1 MRSDGL
7 HLFSPR
13 GWQVI
18 PFTHLAQMRELP
30 DALHV
35 DVHGS
40 PVPLIA
46 PTKPPILGRRG
57 IGKKERSVVIAQ
69 VLSAA
74 QRAQGNAAP
83 KPEIETRVD
92 ILRKN
97 GENARNWLARLDMA
111 AQTLDASGYRGNS
124 LEEKDLWVI
133 LEDPDAEPEMRAAA
147 ARVLARARPHARV
160 RIDGAIAAVRDEAV
174 EKRLRI
180 AVTADPQHAG
190 AELVE
195 LEALEEPRRIQQ
207 PLVSPQNPS
216 GHRWP

>member
-1 MRSDGL
+1 M
-7 HLFSPR
+7 HP
-13 GWQVI
+13 
-18 PFTHLAQMRELP
+18 M
-30 DALHV
+30 
-35 DVHGS
+35 
-40 PVPLIA
+40 
-46 PTKPPILGRRG
+46 GRR
-57 IGKKERSVVIAQ
+57 AQ
-69 VLSAA
+69 AA
-74 QRAQGNAAP
+74 GRRWAIQEGLRRVWFRRLLLPLASLACCACGSSQAP
-83 KPEIETRVD
+83 LRVPPP
-92 ILRKN
+92 
-97 GENARNWLARLDMA
+97 A

-216 GHRWP
+216 GHRWPRDVPETGQN